1 MSMLLTS
8 VRSAVRLA
16 PFLVLPLLGTL
27 AAGCGGGS
35 PEVDPTIKVEKGQ
48 DVTESVAS
56 KKVTRGA
63 SKQEAAPK
71 QRVGGGP
78 G

>member
-1 MSMLLTS
+1 MSMFLTS

-16 PFLVLPLLGTL
+16 PFLVLPLLGAC
-27 AAGCGGGS
+27 AAGCGDSS
-35 PEVDPTIKVEKGQ
+35 PRVAPTSNVGEVKSLD
-48 DVTESVAS
+48 ESVQKS
-56 KKVTRGA
+56 KAQTGA
-63 SKQEAAPK
+63 VKKEPAPK